1 MLWSE
6 EIIIY
11 AVCAPTKAALS
22 PTSEAL
28 VENVKPAH
36 LQACVRKHALDPGP
50 PNIEPTDYG
59 WVKMEANKT
68 LVQCELHVASTTTVA
83 PE

>member
-1 MLWSE
+1 MLWSVE
-6 EIIIY
+6 VRIS
-11 AVCAPTKAALS
+11 AVSAQWKAALS

-36 LQACVRKHALDPGP
+36 LQACVWKHALDPEP
-50 PNIEPTDYG
+50 P
-59 WVKMEANKT
+59 ANKI
-68 LVQCELHVASTTTVA
+68 LVQCVLHVASTTTVA